1 MCVPLL
7 TATGKFFMTRDARAY
22 LWDVQDACSRIAEF
36 TCGLDI
42 SAYTTNDLVRSAV
55 ERQLTIVGEALSQL
69 SKLDPALAN
78 RIPEHRQIIAFRNVL
93 IHGYADLDHERVWHE
108 AAQGLPRL
116 AVAINLLLAEA
127 GPPNTPY
134 P

>member
-1 MCVPLL
+1 
-7 TATGKFFMTRDARAY
+7 MTRDPRAF
-22 LWDVQDACSRIAEF
+22 LWDVLDACARIAEF
-36 TCGLDI
+36 TRGMDFETY
-42 SAYTTNDLVRSAV
+42 ATNSLVRSAV
-55 ERQLTIVGEALSQL
+55 ERQLTIVGEGLSQL
-69 SKLDPALAN
+69 AKLDPALAN

-108 AAQGLPRL
+108 AAQGLPML
-116 AVAINLLLAEA
+116 TVAISLLLADA

>member
-7 TATGKFFMTRDARAY
+7 TATGKFFMSRDARAY
-22 LWDVQDACSRIAEF
+22 LWDV
-36 TCGLDI
+36 
-42 SAYTTNDLVRSAV
+42 
-55 ERQLTIVGEALSQL
+55 
-69 SKLDPALAN
+69 
-78 RIPEHRQIIAFRNVL
+78 QIIAFRNVL

-116 AVAINLLLAEA
+116 SLAINLLLAEA